1 VPYIPYS
8 PGPTSPEPELR
19 WSLVFVMCM
28 GSAHKGM
35 PLECPDMSGSANEE
49 YAHLYM
55 RGVNEAASGM
65 QLDAQDVLDVLDAF
79 GGDGVRWY
87 LTGVLEG
94 SEDRVEQ
101 EIEEYEMLED
111 SIRAFYA
118 EKLGLEP
125 SEERPGGLLY
135 RCGEGEFALFESA
148 GAASGDHT
156 QMGWEVEDIEATVEW
171 LRVRRVVFEEYGLP
185 GLRTVNGIAK
195 VAGNYP
201 SKGGVGEK
209 AAWFRDS
216 EGNLF
221 GIGQPID
228 ELKDG

>member
-1 VPYIPYS
+1 MLKDGKVATRIP
-8 PGPTSPEPELR
+8 
-19 WSLVFVMCM
+19 V
-28 GSAHKGM
+28 
-35 PLECPDMSGSANEE
+35 
-49 YAHLYM
+49 
-55 RGVNEAASGM
+55 
-65 QLDAQDVLDVLDAF
+65 QDL
-79 GGDGVRWY
+79 
-87 LTGVLEG
+87 
-94 SEDRVEQ
+94 Q
-101 EIEEYEMLED
+101 
-111 SIRAFYA
+111 RARSFYA

-135 RCGEGEFALFESA
+135 RCSKGEFALFESA

-171 LRVRRVVFEEYGLP
+171 LRVRGVVFEEYDFP

-195 VAGNYP
+195 IAGNYP

-221 GIGQPID
+221 GIGQPIS
-228 ELKDG
+228 